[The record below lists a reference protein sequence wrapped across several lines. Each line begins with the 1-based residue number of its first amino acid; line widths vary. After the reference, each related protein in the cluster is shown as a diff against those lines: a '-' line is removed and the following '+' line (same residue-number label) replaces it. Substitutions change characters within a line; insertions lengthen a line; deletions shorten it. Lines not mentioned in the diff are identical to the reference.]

1 MWNERY
7 SKPGYL
13 FGTEPAQFLRE
24 HDVWLKPGARALA
37 VADGEGRNSV
47 YMAGKGLD
55 VVAMD
60 ASHIAVEKARALA
73 LAHKASVDFNVAD
86 IAKWDWDATP
96 FDLVVAIFIQFVGPE
111 QRDRIF
117 QDMKRAVKPGGVV
130 MLHGYTPEQ
139 VELGTGGPPRAEN
152 MYTEEMLQQAFA
164 DFEILELRA
173 YRRHVDEGEGHSG
186 DSALI
191 DLVARRPVYGG
202 GLIDK

>member
-24 HDVWLKPGARALA
+24 HAAYLEPGARALA

-47 YMAGKGLD
+47 YMAGMGLD

-73 LAHKASVDFNVAD
+73 LAHKVSVDFNVAD
-86 IAKWDWDATP
+86 IAKWNWGATP

-111 QRDRIF
+111 QRDLIF
-117 QDMKRAVKPGGVV
+117 EGIKRAVKPGGVV

-139 VELGTGGPPRAEN
+139 IELGTGGPPKAEN
-152 MYTEEMLQQAFA
+152 MYTVEMLQQAFA
-164 DFEILELRA
+164 GFEILELRA
-173 YRRHVDEGEGHSG
+173 YHRHVDEGEGHSG
-186 DSALI
+186 MSALV
-191 DLVARRPVYGG
+191 DLIARKPEQ
-202 GLIDK
+202 DANA